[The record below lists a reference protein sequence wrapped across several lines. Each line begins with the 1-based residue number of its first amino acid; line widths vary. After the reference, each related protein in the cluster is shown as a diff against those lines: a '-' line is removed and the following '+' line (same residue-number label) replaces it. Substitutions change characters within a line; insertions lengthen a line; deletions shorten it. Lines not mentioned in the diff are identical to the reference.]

1 MKQWT
6 GVWLVLALVAAG
18 PAHAA
23 DEKPRKWQT
32 EVVKRG
38 GLQVIVSATGTLE
51 PQAVVDVST
60 QVRGQVM
67 KLGTDPNNPKKTI
80 DYGTRVQSGT
90 VLAQLDPAP
99 YEAIVDEARAR
110 LKRARATLAL
120 HKAKLAEASQEYE
133 RALKLLTKGALS
145 KSEFDARKAAYE
157 VAAATVKESEA
168 AVQVAEADLKKAD
181 LNLRYTTIR
190 SPINGVIVERR
201 VNLGQTVGPGRDA
214 PSLFRIATDL
224 GKMRVLAPV
233 AEADIGQ
240 IKRDQ
245 VARFVV
251 DAYPKLVFEGR
262 VSQIRLNAARKNDR
276 VTYTVVID
284 VDNSKG
290 WLLPYL
296 TAHVQIA
303 GRKPK
308 EVPLVPTTALLWRP
322 PLELV
327 AKDAREKY
335 QEWIRKLPRVRVGP
349 PLDEVV
355 WVPAGDHVRPVYVT
369 LGETDGTMTE
379 VLKGDLEGKAV
390 VVNGARTAAKVKGKD

>member
-23 DEKPRKWQT
+23 EEKPRKWQT

-38 GLQVIVSATGTLE
+38 GLQAIVSAQGTVE
-51 PQAVVDVST
+51 PLAVVDVST

-67 KLGTDPNNPKKTI
+67 KLGTDPKDPKKTI
-80 DYGTRVQSGT
+80 GYGTRVQSGT

-99 YEAIVDEARAR
+99 FEAGVDEARAR
-110 LKRARATLAL
+110 LKKARATLTL
-120 HKAKLAEASQEYE
+120 NKAKLTQANRDYQRALELVPRGGISKAEA
-133 RALKLLTKGALS
+133 
-145 KSEFDARKAAYE
+145 DARKTAVE

-190 SPINGVIVERR
+190 SPIDGVIVDRR

-214 PSLFRIATDL
+214 PSLFLIATDL
-224 GKMRVLAPV
+224 AKMRVLAPV

-240 IKRDQ
+240 IKRAQ

-296 TAHVQIA
+296 TARVQIA

-308 EVPLVPTTALLWRP
+308 EMPLVPTTALLWRP

-355 WVPAGDHVRPVYVT
+355 WLPAGDHVRPVYVT
-369 LGETDGTMTE
+369 LGENDGTMAE
-379 VLKGDLEGKAV
+379 VLKGDLEGKAI
-390 VVNGARTAAKVKGKD
+390 VVNGARTAAKARGKD